1 MEHHFSVE
9 DAKKYGIESAIL
21 LYNIRFWIAKN
32 KANKSH
38 FYKDRY
44 WTYNSAK
51 AFSEMFPYLSRPQIA
66 RHLRKLEELGVLVSD
81 NFNTVGYDKTKWYS
95 ILDNECT
102 EISNP
107 CTKLNNGSSEMNNGE
122 FEIEQPI
129 PDTKPVNKQQIV
141 NTDTPDAMLK
151 NAFNEFKAMRKKMR
165 KEMTTH
171 AEELLKTRLKEL
183 SGNDMD
189 LAVKILNQSTMN
201 NWASIYELK
210 KEYNGKTVQE
220 TQENKIKNAA
230 FSAIQNVLNK

>member
-1 MEHHFSVE
+1 
-9 DAKKYGIESAIL
+9 
-21 LYNIRFWIAKN
+21 
-32 KANKSH
+32 
-38 FYKDRY
+38 
-44 WTYNSAK
+44 
-51 AFSEMFPYLSRPQIA
+51 MFPYLSRPQIA

-230 FSAIQNVLNK
+230 FSAIQNILNK